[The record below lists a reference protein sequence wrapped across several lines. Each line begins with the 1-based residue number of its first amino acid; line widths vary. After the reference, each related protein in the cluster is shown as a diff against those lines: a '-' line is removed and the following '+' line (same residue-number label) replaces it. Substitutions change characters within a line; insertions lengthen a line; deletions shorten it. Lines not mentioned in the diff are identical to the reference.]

1 MQVRAWMLLPML
13 MPTLATTAIAT
24 PARTSPKP
32 PPPLSSCAQVS
43 VELPAAMADPD
54 YYVLAT
60 QTAESLRTLVG
71 VLKVTQLRASR
82 RRVLE
87 PRLEYGVE
95 PHSNHGVLEP
105 RVCWNAH
112 FAEAP

>member
-71 VLKVTQLRASR
+71 VLKVTQLARPCAGTT
-82 RRVLE
+82 L
-87 PRLEYGVE
+87 GV
-95 PHSNHGVLEP
+95 GVLEP

>member
-43 VELPAAMADPD
+43 VELPAAMA
-54 YYVLAT
+54 
-60 QTAESLRTLVG
+60 RTLCSGHPNGRILAHPGGG
-71 VLKVTQLRASR
+71 VKSAPACVATPW
-82 RRVLE
+82 E
-87 PRLEYGVE
+87 PRA
-95 PHSNHGVLEP
+95 
-105 RVCWNAH
+105 RWNAILRKPV
-112 FAEAP
+112 ADMCE

>member
-71 VLKVTQLRASR
+71 
-82 RRVLE
+82 
-87 PRLEYGVE
+87 
-95 PHSNHGVLEP
+95 
-105 RVCWNAH
+105 C
-112 FAEAP
+112 